1 LAALAAGV
9 PQVILPQG
17 ADQFLNA
24 DSLATR
30 GCALRAAAE
39 PDELRSAV
47 RAALSGA
54 LDGRLAQVRR
64 EIAEMPPPLAV
75 ADALVTLLAR

>member
-1 LAALAAGV
+1 M
-9 PQVILPQG
+9 PQVILPQA

-24 DSLATR
+24 DSLVTR
-30 GCALRAAAE
+30 GCAIRSAGN

-54 LDGRLAQVRR
+54 LDSAVAQLRR
-64 EIAEMPPPLAV
+64 EIAQMPPPPTV
-75 ADALVTLLAR
+75 ADALVTLLSR